1 MFEDR
6 EDAGELLAEALS
18 KQNLDVDVVL
28 LTSLDSF
35 TIGEKIAAELGV
47 PLNSMISTEL
57 TIPGDNLAFGAVSEQ
72 GTIWIDDSIKQKY
85 RVDKRY
91 VSKIKSDRMQE
102 IQSVLKNLG
111 VSNKPDLNSKNV
123 LLVSSGID
131 SGMKEAASLGAALRL
146 GAEKRVVVTTNVS
159 NIGLERLG
167 LADTIISLKRSSL
180 DFSPNKHRFYNR
192 KNIQEEIKSY
202 FSA

>member
-18 KQNLDVDVVL
+18 RQNLDVDVVL